1 MDCQLSATVWPR
13 SLLWTPLK
21 PNLISDRDVLI
32 SGRETYKVGTQS
44 SVLPLWCPLKGVPLH
59 WFSDSQP
66 HLSHHALATCQGE
79 PAQLYLH
86 ELTTICCAHV
96 AFVRESSLGHHFSHV
111 TLHSRDKVLHPVGPP
126 EVRENWHT
134 TTLWVCLVYY
144 RTVNYY
150 GKQITSTIIMYAL
163 CELSGHALHLHDFD
177 YMNTHWCR
185 PSHMFSHPESSM

>member
-1 MDCQLSATVWPR
+1 MS
-13 SLLWTPLK
+13 
-21 PNLISDRDVLI
+21 
-32 SGRETYKVGTQS
+32 
-44 SVLPLWCPLKGVPLH
+44 LH

-86 ELTTICCAHV
+86 ELTTICWAHV

-163 CELSGHALHLHDFD
+163 CELSGHCTSMTLTIQ
-177 YMNTHWCR
+177 THTDADPAICLAIQKVPCKCGCFTR
-185 PSHMFSHPESSM
+185 T